1 MYICIEGGVS
11 FLAIMKKWRVNLIFI
26 VIILFGAAIIGRLV
40 YLQIIKHDLYKAL
53 AQGQQEP
60 FQLIKGERGKIFFS
74 GGEIL
79 ATNIKEK
86 YVFVSPQEIKEK
98 EKTAEALSQIF
109 NSDHNPPVTP
119 QGKTAYEV
127 ILEKLKKNSLF
138 EKIKSKI
145 TEEEEQALK
154 EINLTGVY
162 LGEAVFREYPQ
173 GAMVSQTIGFF
184 GGGEK
189 GQYGIEGY
197 YDDVLQGEEGI
208 QKFDKGS
215 DVFLTIDYNIQFM
228 AEKLLESAKENLN
241 IKGGQIIVLD
251 PNSGKILALANFPN
265 FNPNYYSEVDFELFQ
280 NSVVQKLFEPGS
292 AFKPITMAAALEQG
306 KITPQTTYIDTGKVE
321 IGEYTIRNYGE
332 NVWGKQTMTEVLEKS
347 INTGAVFAER
357 QLGHE
362 LFLKYIDLFGFFEPT
377 GIDLQKEE
385 FSENREFK
393 KGYEI
398 NFATVSYGQGIEM
411 TPIQLV
417 RAFCAVANGGKLV
430 RPYIVEKIVDNG
442 TIVETQPEI
451 SSEQVISQK
460 TSSQLTAMLTSV
472 VENGFAKA
480 AGVPGYYIAGK
491 TGTAQIPWSTLGVDK
506 RGYSQETW
514 QSFIGFAPAFSP
526 RFLILIKLDNPRA
539 KTAEYSAVPIFK
551 ELAKYI
557 IDYMQIPPDYE

>member
-1 MYICIEGGVS
+1 
-11 FLAIMKKWRVNLIFI
+11 MKKWRVNLIFI
-26 VIILFGAAIIGRLV
+26 AVVLFGAAIISRLV
-40 YLQIIKHDLYKAL
+40 YLQIIQEELYKAL
-53 AQGQQEP
+53 AQGQQKD
-60 FQLIKGERGKIFFS
+60 FQLIKGERGEIFFS

-79 ATNIKEK
+79 ATNIKGG

-98 EKTAEALSQIF
+98 EKTARTLSRIF
-109 NSDHNPPVTP
+109 NL
-119 QGKTAYEV
+119 EEEL
-127 ILEKLKKNSLF
+127 ILGKLKKDSLF

-145 TEEEEQALK
+145 TKEEEQALK
-154 EINLTGVY
+154 EINLAGVY

-173 GAMVSQTIGFF
+173 GTTASQAIGFF
-184 GGGEK
+184 GGEER
-189 GQYGIEGY
+189 GQYGIEGH

-208 QKFDKGS
+208 QEFDKGS
-215 DVFLTIDYNIQFM
+215 DIFLTVDYNIQFI

-265 FNPNYYSEVDFELFQ
+265 FDPNNYSEVDFELFQ
-280 NSVVQKLFEPGS
+280 NSAVQKLFEPGS
-292 AFKPITMAAALEQG
+292 AFKPITMAAALDQE
-306 KITPQTTYIDTGKVE
+306 KVTPQSTYIDEGKVE
-321 IGEYTIRNYGE
+321 IGKDTLYNYGE
-332 NVWGKQTMTEVLEKS
+332 RVWGKQTMTEVLEKS
-347 INTGAVFAER
+347 INTGAVFVER

-362 LFLKYIDLFGFFEPT
+362 LFLEYIDLFGFFEPT
-377 GIDLQKEE
+377 GIDLQGEE

-398 NFATVSYGQGIEM
+398 NFATASYGQGIEM

-417 RAFCAVANGGKLV
+417 RAFCAIANGGRLV
-430 RPYIVEKIVDNG
+430 RPYMVEKIVENG
-442 TIVETQPEI
+442 TIIKTQAEI

-460 TSSQLTAMLTSV
+460 TASQLTAMLISV

-480 AGVPGYYIAGK
+480 AKVPDYYIAGK
-491 TGTAQIPWSTLGVDK
+491 TGTAQIPWSTLDIDK

-514 QSFIGFAPAFSP
+514 QSFIGFAPALNP
-526 RFLILIKLDNPRA
+526 RFLILIKLDNPGT

>member
-98 EKTAEALSQIF
+98 EKTAEVLSQIF
-109 NSDHNPPVTP
+109 NSDYNPLAIP
-119 QGKTAYEV
+119 QGKTTYEV
-127 ILEKLKKNSLF
+127 ILEKLKKDSLF

-208 QKFDKGS
+208 QEFDKGS
-215 DVFLTIDYNIQFM
+215 DIFLTIDYNIQFM

-265 FNPNYYSEVDFELFQ
+265 FNPNNYSEVDFELFQ
-280 NSVVQKLFEPGS
+280 NSAVQKPFEPGS
-292 AFKPITMAAALEQG
+292 VFKPITMAAALEQE
-306 KITPQTTYIDTGKVE
+306 KITPQTTYIDTGKVK
-321 IGEYTIRNYGE
+321 IGEDTIRNYGE
-332 NVWGKQTMTEVLEKS
+332 NVWGKQTMT
-347 INTGAVFAER
+347 G
-357 QLGHE
+357 GGGGGGG
-362 LFLKYIDLFGFFEPT
+362 FGFFEPT
-377 GIDLQKEE
+377 GIDLQAEF

-398 NFATVSYGQGIEM
+398 NFATASYGQGIEM

-417 RAFCAVANGGKLV
+417 RAFCAIANGGKLV
-430 RPYIVEKIVDNG
+430 RPYIVEKIVENG
-442 TIVETQPEI
+442 TTIETQPEI

-460 TSSQLTAMLTSV
+460 TSSQLTAMLISV

-480 AGVPGYYIAGK
+480 AGVPDYYIAGK